1 MRLRSV
7 MEHMKTHNWFAVG
20 IDFVI
25 VVVGVLIAIKTEQW
39 IRDAQLRA
47 DLKSAETSINLDLL
61 DNYFN
66 AKELLALVPCRKER
80 SRILIERLQQD
91 SDQWAGLPWKSNP
104 SRLNA
109 LVPELLPA
117 PSSRLWGSRVWEA
130 EQEKGIF
137 SAMDAERR
145 RSLDAVFTG
154 IDVVRHEQE
163 DLFDTQARLLT
174 LTNTKQ
180 ISASD
185 RTRYLEMIYYHDQI
199 SSLAELQTLW
209 LINEIEKIGFRRDP
223 SYIEK
228 YRDYVSATNISK
240 AVRYGKCFVPFSMPF
255 LEKGNGAAAAQ

>member
-1 MRLRSV
+1 
-7 MEHMKTHNWFAVG
+7 MEHVKSHNWFAVG
-20 IDFVI
+20 VDFVI

-39 IRDAQLRA
+39 LRDAQLRA

-66 AKELLALVPCRKER
+66 AKELLALAPCRKER

-91 SDQWAGLPWKSNP
+91 GDHWAGLPWKPNA

-130 EQEKGIF
+130 EQASGIF
-137 SAMDAERR
+137 SVMDAERR

-163 DLFDTQARLLT
+163 DLFNTQTRLLT
-174 LTNTKQ
+174 LTNAQ
-180 ISASD
+180 HISASD
-185 RTRYLEMIYYHDQI
+185 RSRYLEMIYYHDQM
-199 SSLAELQTLW
+199 SSLAEFQTLW
-209 LINEIEKIGFRRDP
+209 LVNEIERIGFRTDP

-228 YRDYVSATNISK
+228 YRDYVKATNLSK
-240 AVRYGKCFVPFSMPF
+240 AERYGRCFVPFSMPF
-255 LEKGNGAAAAQ
+255 LEKENNGVAAK